1 MAAMVQLRTSWE
13 IKYQDDKWMSLPS
26 TLVETFEGNAY
37 LKIRPSHPSIVKL
50 VSRSKVMNPS
60 LSSSVHLQKMLEDRN
75 TAAMTFLNAQGQAAE
90 PKENL
95 FEENEEVEDK
105 QPASKKRKCAD
116 AGDFTVEIQVQEQPV
131 QVLLRGARPTR
142 SDLLVRMEPDQLKAV
157 LQLLEEEAAD
167 CLAADRRQYKKAKQ

>member
-26 TLVETFEGNAY
+26 ALVETFEGNAY

-50 VSRSKVMNPS
+50 VSRSKVKNPS
-60 LSSSVHLQKMLEDRN
+60 LSSSVHLQKMLQDRN
-75 TAAMTFLNAQGQAAE
+75 TAAMT
-90 PKENL
+90 KES
-95 FEENEEVEDK
+95 EEVEDK

-116 AGDFTVEIQVQEQPV
+116 AGDFTVEIQVHEQPV

-157 LQLLEEEAAD
+157 LQMLEEEAAD